1 MFSQPSSAPMK
12 LIQFVMEYLGLS
24 SWLNADS
31 LIGYFTDAITGL
43 HSDYGTIGLLVRFL
57 AFLFVFWLARKLIH
71 WAFSI
76 ALALGV
82 FILVM
87 KFF

>member
-1 MFSQPSSAPMK
+1 MNPQPTSAPLQ

-31 LIGYFTDAITGL
+31 LIGYFSDAITGI
-43 HSDYGTIGLLVRFL
+43 HSEYGTIGLLVRFL
-57 AFLFVFWLARKLIH
+57 AFLCVFWLARKLIH